1 MKRNII
7 YIVTGL
13 IVAVIM
19 GVFFYLEEENSTP
32 PSHEITD
39 VGAEIEVPEDAVG
52 FGCSCGCQDEGGD
65 GVCRCDNCG
74 IHDKEEEEKE
84 PEVIYFENPEEND
97 EAAFVYTKDLTV
109 EPLTEEKVAS
119 LVEVITTCKVFG
131 VRRCEATIVDN
142 AVDEP
147 QFHAIAEAKYIYD
160 ASTGR
165 VSNVAGEDI
174 TDVISF
180 SVRKCKNGYDFLK
193 AYFSYRGIPSDFMTD
208 DVSHKWDLLLNQR
221 VYSIPGECRE
231 LDRMM
236 EDLEEEVGE
245 YTLTKKECTFQI
257 KRNDYGVDQ
266 IIYITLTVAGK
277 DTEDATVIKYVTYTL
292 DYDGIL
298 ED

>member
-13 IVAVIM
+13 VVAAIM
-19 GVFFYLEEENSTP
+19 GIFFYLEEEKSTQ

-52 FGCSCGCQDEGGD
+52 FACDCGCQKEESD
-65 GVCRCDNCG
+65 GVCKCSGCDK
-74 IHDKEEEEKE
+74 HEEEEKE
-84 PEVIYFENPEEND
+84 PEVIYFENPEENK

-109 EPLTEEKVAS
+109 EVLTVEKVEALIDVMAS
-119 LVEVITTCKVFG
+119 CHLFG
-131 VRRCEATIVDN
+131 VRRCESTIIDN
-142 AVDEP
+142 AKDDP

-180 SVRKCKNGYDFLK
+180 SVSKCKNGYDFLK
-193 AYFSYRGIPSDFMTD
+193 AYFSYRGIPYDFMTD

-221 VYSIPGECRE
+221 VYALEGECLE
-231 LDRMM
+231 LERMI
-236 EDLEEEVGE
+236 EDLEKEVGA
-245 YTLTKKECTFQI
+245 YTLTKKDCTFQI
-257 KRNDYGVDQ
+257 KTNDAGVDQ

-277 DTEDATVIKYVTYTL
+277 DKDGATVIKYVTYTL